1 MVLPPE
7 TVEERVSKYQQI
19 AVLEPRAAILLPFA
33 DLDGVLRKRF
43 RQLYP
48 KEPRSIGFRR
58 MVDIL
63 NRDGRID
70 NDVARVMKSMSEL
83 RNSVAHSADQ
93 QVDITTAITF
103 VESIESLAN
112 FLQDTLLDNETGEL
126 D

>member
-1 MVLPPE
+1 
-7 TVEERVSKYQQI
+7 
-19 AVLEPRAAILLPFA
+19 
-33 DLDGVLRKRF
+33 
-43 RQLYP
+43 
-48 KEPRSIGFRR
+48 